1 MTAIDLV
8 PAALAALFKLSG
20 DKLGEYADQL
30 DYVQLGSAPIPNH
43 DKEHLRELL
52 PNTRLYNF
60 YGTTESGCSCILD
73 FNAMPDKKTAS
84 ENRPAM
90 QNLSF
95 LMSRAMQSMRPK
107 RHRAFSPAAEL

>member
-1 MTAIDLV
+1 MQTSSIMCSLV
-8 PAALAALFKLSG
+8 PHRSR
-20 DKLGEYADQL
+20 
-30 DYVQLGSAPIPNH
+30 NH

-95 LMSRAMQSMRPK
+95 DEQGNAIDATEETL
-107 RHRAFSPAAEL
+107 AFSPAAEP